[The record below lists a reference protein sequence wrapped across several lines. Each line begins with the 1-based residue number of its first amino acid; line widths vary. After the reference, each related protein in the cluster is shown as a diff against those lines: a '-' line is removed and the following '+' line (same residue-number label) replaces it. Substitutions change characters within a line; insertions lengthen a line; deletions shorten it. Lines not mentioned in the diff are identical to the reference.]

1 MKSRVK
7 VKKSKGGQDIT
18 KMLSDIF
25 DVNENNVHIYISKI
39 LKIYQ

>member
-7 VKKSKGGQDIT
+7 VKKSKGSQDIS

-39 LKIYQ
+39 LKIY